1 MERRRPAPA
10 DARASRALALFAA
23 SGGSARRRHIS
34 RRGRQRSGRI
44 PPRMKATVTVELKP
58 SVLDPPGK
66 AIEHSLSSLGFAG
79 VEDVRVG
86 KLFRI
91 TLAERGQTREEVEAQ
106 LRQMCER
113 LLANTVVEKYS
124 YTLED

>member
-1 MERRRPAPA
+1 MEPSRRSSVAPA
-10 DARASRALALFAA
+10 RRAL
-23 SGGSARRRHIS
+23 GINWE
-34 RRGRQRSGRI
+34 
-44 PPRMKATVTVELKP
+44 RMKATVTVELKP
-58 SVLDPPGK
+58 SVLDPQGK
-66 AIEHSLSSLGFAG
+66 AIEHSLSSLGFGG

-91 TLAERGQTREEVEAQ
+91 TLADIGQTREDVETQ

-113 LLANTVVEKYS
+113 LLANTVIEKFS